1 MTSTRRTEWIKII
14 VILTVA
20 IVLLFFVAP
29 GLQESPYNE
38 F

>member
-1 MTSTRRTEWIKII
+1 MTSSRRIEWIKIAC
-14 VILTVA
+14 ILAVA
-20 IVLLFFVAP
+20 VVLLFFVAP